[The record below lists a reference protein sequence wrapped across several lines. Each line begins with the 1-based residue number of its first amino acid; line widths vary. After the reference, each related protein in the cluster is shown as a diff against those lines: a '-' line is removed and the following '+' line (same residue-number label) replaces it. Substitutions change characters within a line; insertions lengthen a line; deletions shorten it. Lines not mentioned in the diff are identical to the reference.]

1 MRKLTLT
8 ETAAQTLAEN
18 LAPAKIVCEQETPD
32 SAPTYRP
39 CQDIRLARLQ
49 SPWTQ
54 QDSGLWTATA
64 CFIVGDVGKIDS
76 SFVFDVCAPLARSKP
91 LGLSRISRF
100 WVIWRGRWESLETPV
115 SIPRY
120 VGGNSISVTTND
132 DGDYQI
138 DNYGL
143 RCAAIPNDYHSQ
155 WGTLYFASQFFMWR
169 TAEGMDG
176 TKELSL
182 KWKWLDV
189 LTPNGTET
197 IKVLRG

>member
-1 MRKLTLT
+1 MSEIRIRSD
-8 ETAAQTLAEN
+8 AARAIVSGGTVPKTKSVQTVSRAQQ
-18 LAPAKIVCEQETPD
+18 VQQQRD
-32 SAPTYRP
+32 
-39 CQDIRLARLQ
+39 DIRLARLQ